1 MGGYVMLQL
10 KFSKR
15 RIRCDVTVAV
25 ANHQSRVT
33 EDLPSS
39 RTTEEEARCQT
50 LHRGVPGS
58 F

>member
-33 EDLPSS
+33 EDLPPSQ
-39 RTTEEEARCQT
+39 TTEEEA
-50 LHRGVPGS
+50 LVPALY
-58 F
+58 